1 MVLEIYDNAIRVLA
15 VQSDADLMKL
25 LPNGPV
31 LGVYLD
37 ATIPPYMRHTGQA
50 PIRRVTPTFFTVSN
64 CVQRDRLGSIRWSY
78 YQPQPKGAGI

>member
-1 MVLEIYDNAIRVLA
+1 MVLEIYDNAVRVLA

-37 ATIPPYMRHTGQA
+37 ATIPPYATYRAGTDKA
-50 PIRRVTPTFFTVSN
+50 
-64 CVQRDRLGSIRWSY
+64 RDPHILHSLELCTTRQLGSIRWSY